1 MSSSWSKSVKGN
13 FCCFLLHP
21 HTMYQRGHCLRVGEC
36 CVPYVPLEEALL
48 LDGDGVGVVGHV
60 ARGRVARL
68 LVLPSRVVLHTP
80 PSQGLE

>member
-1 MSSSWSKSVKGN
+1 M
-13 FCCFLLHP
+13 
-21 HTMYQRGHCLRVGEC
+21 
-36 CVPYVPLEEALL
+36 YVPLEEALL
-48 LDGDGVGVVGHV
+48 LDCDGVGVVRNI